1 MSAAAWSPDAA
12 TLARGNALQGA
23 IPYAGGSEITSPLEA
38 TQKAISGPVR
48 TFAGWI
54 RTWPGVTSAGMRRSP
69 AKPATPGRRRDI
81 HEEGRAVDAM
91 MGNYGSPLA
100 NQQGDALAAFLVRHA
115 DLLRV
120 QGVIWRRTEWFSS
133 RNGPAWEPYNGPD
146 DHVSHLHVEFS
157 PEVLTWSE
165 ADMQARIREVLA
177 SPARRSPWRTAARA
191 AAVVAGGALLVWAV
205 TEWLRTRDA
214 PSPAL
219 PDASSRRAL

>member
-91 MGNYGSPLA
+91 MENYGSPLA

-120 QGVIWRRTEWFSS
+120 QGVIWRRMEWYAST
-133 RNGPAWEPYNGPD
+133 NGGAWEPYAGPD
-146 DHVSHLHVEFS
+146 DHVSHVHIELS
-157 PEVLTWSE
+157 PEVLGWTE
-165 ADMQARIREVLA
+165 EEMTRRIAAAQAAERSLSDSGSSGWVAPIAVLLG
-177 SPARRSPWRTAARA
+177 A
-191 AAVVAGGALLVWAV
+191 AAVAGGIVWAV
-205 TEWLRTRDA
+205 RARRG
-214 PSPAL
+214 
-219 PDASSRRAL
+219 SR